1 VRWMTAAIRL
11 RVQSCPR
18 EPEASGPGS
27 SQAGSCASWSAVNR
41 RGATARRAA
50 CGAGAPRSPRNASG
64 FDRGARLARLT
75 TPAPLTT
82 LARQRLA
89 GSPVAA
95 RLRLL
100 ERLDSMGGP
109 LEARALLEALS

>member
-50 CGAGAPRSPRNASG
+50 CGAGYPQSPRNSSG
-64 FDRGARLARLT
+64 FDRGSRLALLT
-75 TPAPLTT
+75 T
-82 LARQRLA
+82 
-89 GSPVAA
+89 PVAA
-95 RLRLL
+95 RLRIL
-100 ERLDSMGGP
+100 ERLDYIGGP